1 MATVR
6 IRVVLPP
13 PLGPFTSKSLHEVSK
28 KTLFLVQ
35 LVIRG
40 LKAFCMY
47 RHGSLLFIT
56 IVGLKA

>member
-6 IRVVLPP
+6 IKVVLPP
-13 PLGPFTSKSLHEVSK
+13 PLGPFTSTSLQEESK

-40 LKAFCMY
+40 LKAFCM
-47 RHGSLLFIT
+47 
-56 IVGLKA
+56 

>member
-13 PLGPFTSKSLHEVSK
+13 PLGPFTSTSLQEVSK

-40 LKAFCMY
+40 LKAFCKY
-47 RHGSLLFIT
+47 RHGSLLFET